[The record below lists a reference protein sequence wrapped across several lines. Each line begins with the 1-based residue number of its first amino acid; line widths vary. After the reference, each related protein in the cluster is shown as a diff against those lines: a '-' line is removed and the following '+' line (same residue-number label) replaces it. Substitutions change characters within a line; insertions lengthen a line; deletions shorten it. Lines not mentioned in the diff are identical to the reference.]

1 MPFTGIS
8 LSRLMTVHPALEEK
22 IRQLDAAAPE
32 INLQIPQALRT
43 YQSQDALY
51 AQGRTTPG
59 KIVTDVRGGFSW
71 HNFGLAVDVVPE
83 EAIAGQP
90 DWNTAHP
97 VWARLISIGESLGL
111 VSGSTWRT
119 FPDFPHFQLTGRF
132 AVTPDDEVRAI
143 FSAGGLPAVWAAAL

>member
-1 MPFTGIS
+1 
-8 LSRLMTVHPALEEK
+8 MTVHPALEEK
-22 IRQLDAAAPE
+22 IRQIDAAAPE

-97 VWARLISIGESLGL
+97 VWARLISIGEGLGL

-119 FPDFPHFQLTGRF
+119 FPDFPHFQLTGKFPVDPDADVRNLF
-132 AVTPDDEVRAI
+132 A
-143 FSAGGLPAVWAAAL
+143 SGGVSAVWAAAFPA